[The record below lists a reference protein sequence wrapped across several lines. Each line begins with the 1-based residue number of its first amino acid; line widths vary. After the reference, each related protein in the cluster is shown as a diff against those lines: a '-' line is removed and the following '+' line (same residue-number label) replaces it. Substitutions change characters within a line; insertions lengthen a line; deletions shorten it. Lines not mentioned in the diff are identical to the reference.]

1 MIFSW
6 CFSRFNLE
14 IKQWIMDNLR
24 QQRVL
29 TFWYYKPPSC
39 KCVSEGRGVRST
51 IINKGP
57 ALSECLE
64 GGTMNH
70 WFMGHLSLIH
80 QLTFKVGVDVS
91 SVGWRRETFPSTF
104 DCLLANRW
112 QWAWWPLQ
120 AHTDCG
126 HVSQCCWII
135 NLCLLSFS
143 LSPMGVL
150 SYYRIQWNLQPN
162 KDGCK
167 MYSPRRIT

>member
-112 QWAWWPLQ
+112 QWAWWPLRT
-120 AHTDCG
+120 HTDCG

-143 LSPMGVL
+143 LSLSDGSPFVLPNPMKFTA
-150 SYYRIQWNLQPN
+150 Q
-162 KDGCK
+162 
-167 MYSPRRIT
+167 